1 MSKTNR
7 MIEQYLL
14 EFDIKPDAVEY
25 YGDQMS
31 LKHLHRLSPEVV
43 CLNRDCSEFK
53 DAEQVR
59 PGDVVYIEDADGD
72 LNSYQI
78 T

>member
-31 LKHLHRLSPEVV
+31 LKQLQRVAPDVV
-43 CLNRDCSEFK
+43 CMNRDCTEFK
-53 DAEQVR
+53 DADQVQ
-59 PGDVVYIEDADGD
+59 PGDVVYVEDPDGD